1 MFSKQLKQLR
11 KQHNITQE
19 ALAALINVDRSSI
32 GKYEG
37 RSAVVPP
44 ADVLERI
51 ADVFNVSVDYLLGR
65 DNASSLPQSTGG
77 TWVPVL
83 GRVAAGIPI
92 EAIEEVEDYEEIS
105 PDMAKTGEFFAL
117 KIQGDSMEPKISNGD
132 VVIVRQQPDC
142 DNGDIAVV
150 LVNGDEATV
159 KRIKKSPE
167 GIMLIPNNTSYEPMF
182 YSNDDVKKL
191 PVRIIGKVV
200 ELRAKF

>member
-105 PDMAKTGEFFAL
+105 PDMAKTGEFFAY
-117 KIQGDSMEPKISNGD
+117 IFRRS
-132 VVIVRQQPDC
+132 V
-142 DNGDIAVV
+142 
-150 LVNGDEATV
+150 
-159 KRIKKSPE
+159 
-167 GIMLIPNNTSYEPMF
+167 
-182 YSNDDVKKL
+182 
-191 PVRIIGKVV
+191 
-200 ELRAKF
+200 

>member
-1 MFSKQLKQLR
+1 MWELGNSEPDNENLTK
-11 KQHNITQE
+11 
-19 ALAALINVDRSSI
+19 LANF
-32 GKYEG
+32 
-37 RSAVVPP
+37 
-44 ADVLERI
+44 
-51 ADVFNVSVDYLLGR
+51 FNVSVDYLLGQN
-65 DNASSLPQSTGG
+65 DYSFPNSTGG

-92 EAIEEVEDYEEIS
+92 EAIEDVEDYEEIS

-132 VVIVRQQPDC
+132 VVIVKQQPDC

>member
-1 MFSKQLKQLR
+1 M
-11 KQHNITQE
+11 TQE

-51 ADVFNVSVDYLLGR
+51 ADVFNVSIDYLLGR
-65 DNASSLPQSTGG
+65 QDRPDILVSTGG
-77 TWVPVL
+77 VWIPVL

-92 EAIEEVEDYEEIS
+92 EAIEDVEDYEEIS
-105 PDMAKTGEFFAL
+105 LDMAKTGEFFAL
-117 KIQGDSMEPKISNGD
+117 KIQGDSMEPRIKTGD
-132 VVIVRQQPDC
+132 VVIVKQQPDC
-142 DNGDIAVV
+142 DNGDVAVV
-150 LVNGDEATV
+150 LVNGLDATV

-167 GIMLIPNNTSYEPMF
+167 GIMLIPTNSAYEPMF
-182 YSNDDVKKL
+182 YSNEDVKKL